1 MADGSEDRSEKAS
14 DQKLRK
20 AREQGQVAR
29 SRDLAAAI
37 GLLLGLKL
45 MLWMAPTWQA
55 DFQRLFRLILAPLPE
70 PQDLG
75 PWAAEAFSHALWLL
89 LQMVLPLLAV
99 PATVIVAAQLGGG
112 LVFATS
118 QWAPD
123 FNRLNPLN
131 NLGRLFTTRHYTDI
145 GAVLLKVCGLS
156 AVLVYLVHSLAP
168 TFAALQ
174 GMPLDQALP
183 RGAQQLLDALLTLAS
198 VLGVYALVDVPL
210 QRLIFLR
217 GQRMSKQEV
226 KEEHKQ
232 NEGRPEVRQRL
243 RQLRMQL
250 ARRAVRKAVPSA
262 DVIINNPEHYAVAV
276 KYDSGRAEAPFVVA
290 KGIDEMALYIR
301 TLAQDFNVPQLELPP
316 LARALYN
323 GTQVQQQIPA
333 SLYAA
338 VAQVLHYVMQLQAFR
353 QGSRKAEPRL
363 DADQLTVPRHLSDPE
378 TDTP

>member
-1 MADGSEDRSEKAS
+1 MADSSDDRSEKAS
-14 DQKLRK
+14 EQKLRK
-20 AREQGQVAR
+20 AREQGHVAR

-45 MLWMAPTWQA
+45 MLWMAPAWQD
-55 DFQRLFRLILAPLPE
+55 DFQRLFRLILAPLPA

-75 PWAAEAFSHALWLL
+75 PWAGEAFSHALWLL
-89 LQMVLPLLAV
+89 LQMVLPLLV
-99 PATVIVAAQLGGG
+99 LPATVILAAQAGGG

-123 FNRLNPLN
+123 FQRLNPLS
-131 NLGRLFTTRHYTDI
+131 NLGRLFTARHYTEI
-145 GAVLLKVCGLS
+145 GAVLLKVCGL
-156 AVLVYLVHSLAP
+156 ATVMAYQVHSLAP
-168 TFAALQ
+168 TFVALQ
-174 GMPLDQALP
+174 AMPLDQALP
-183 RGAQQLLDALLTLAS
+183 RGAQQLLDALLTLAG
-198 VLGVYALVDVPL
+198 VLGVYALIDVPL

-226 KEEHKQ
+226 KEEYKQ

-243 RQLRMQL
+243 RQLRLQL
-250 ARRAVRKAVPSA
+250 ARRAVRKAVPAA
-262 DVIINNPEHYAVAV
+262 DVIVNNPEHYAVAV
-276 KYDSGRAEAPFVVA
+276 KYDSSRAEAPFVVA

-301 TLAQDFNVPQLELPP
+301 TLARDHNVPQLELPP

-333 SLYAA
+333 SLYPA

-353 QGSRKAEPRL
+353 HGTRRAEPRL
-363 DADQLTVPRHLSDPE
+363 DADQLEVPRHLSDPE